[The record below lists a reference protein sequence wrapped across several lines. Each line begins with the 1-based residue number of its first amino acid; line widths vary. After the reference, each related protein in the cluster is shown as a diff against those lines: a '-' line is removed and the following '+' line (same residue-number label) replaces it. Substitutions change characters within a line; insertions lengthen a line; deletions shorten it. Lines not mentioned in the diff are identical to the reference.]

1 MKHRVCTAA
10 FLCVALLLS
19 ACAAW
24 ASVPSLANSTV
35 PAGIQLVGSTGG
47 TPDAKGEAVVIVRD
61 AGNNT
66 LPGVTVYLEFE
77 NCMGP
82 SQPNKDMFINRTQ
95 PWAVDGASNPQMFYQ
110 TFGVAQTPVA
120 WATTDATGTARFR
133 LLGKSNAGPG
143 NPLGITSACARIW
156 LTTVGVGPSL
166 NTYVGSYDLNG
177 VGGVNAADQ
186 GIFLGSLF
194 GAYRARADYNGSG
207 TVTAADLAKLL
218 AVQFAAGSLVS
229 SGGLHD

>member
-35 PAGIQLVGSTGG
+35 PTGIQLVGSTGG

-61 AGNNT
+61 AGNNN

-82 SQPNKDMFINRTQ
+82 SQPNKDMFIKYISNRISPSVHTN
-95 PWAVDGASNPQMFYQ
+95 DTIFSN
-110 TFGVAQTPVA
+110 V
-120 WATTDATGTARFR
+120 TDRPN
-133 LLGKSNAGPG
+133 L
-143 NPLGITSACARIW
+143 
-156 LTTVGVGPSL
+156 VYY
-166 NTYVGSYDLNG
+166 NTD
-177 VGGVNAADQ
+177 
-186 GIFLGSLF
+186 
-194 GAYRARADYNGSG
+194 
-207 TVTAADLAKLL
+207 
-218 AVQFAAGSLVS
+218 
-229 SGGLHD
+229 